1 MIALVTGGGGF
12 LGGAITRLLLARGD
26 SVRSFSR
33 GDYPM
38 LRAAGVDV
46 VLVKR
51 YFSGE
56 EALFLEALRAWFG
69 ADGVC

>member
-1 MIALVTGGGGF
+1 MTAADTLF
-12 LGGAITRLLLARGD
+12 HPSAAPRTRDAEAT
-26 SVRSFSR
+26 
-33 GDYPM
+33 
-38 LRAAGVDV
+38 RAAGVDV